1 MKKQKKQNI
10 LTFIIVI
17 LVLILVTLIISIIY
31 EEKINMSKHN
41 AEDVISSEIEENEK
55 SEEIEDEVEYSTV
68 EDEEEKQQ
76 IDEVIGNEEPEY
88 VGEEEQQLVPENENP
103 TQSKDE
109 KAIELAQNEWG
120 NDDSVSFNVEEKK
133 GDIYYVAVKSDA
145 VVIQWYEVDTVT
157 WEISEYY

>member
-10 LTFIIVI
+10 LTFVIVI
-17 LVLILVTLIISIIY
+17 LVLILVALIISIIY
-31 EEKINMSKHN
+31 EEKINMSKQN
-41 AEDVISSEIEENEK
+41 AEDVISSEIDENEK
-55 SEEIEDEVEYSTV
+55 IEDEVEDIPIE
-68 EDEEEKQQ
+68 EDEEQQ
-76 IDEVIGNEEPEY
+76 DEIVENEEPEY
-88 VGEEEQQLVPENENP
+88 VGEEEKQPVVENV
-103 TQSKDE
+103 QKSKDE

-120 NDDSVSFNVEEKK
+120 EDKTVSFNVEEKK